1 MSTIRA
7 ASKSEH
13 GRIPPP
19 NDASF
24 QQFTTLKAAD
34 LRRIASAT
42 RREYRTEDVIH
53 EAWLMAYDLGVAQG
67 EPLDLLNSDT
77 QDKLLRHLF
86 KHLVHYT
93 EQKVRNA
100 VRLDHAPAGSK
111 DDEGVHPLSYMLAS
125 NGGRNVLDELIE
137 TEADLATER
146 GVASHGS
153 LAAAYVY
160 LLRHFDNKMA
170 TVADHL
176 RISRSH
182 AYRCCA
188 KAQWLSAYAMHIPI
202 PIDEHFLPGPWR
214 SFRLHRPQIQL
225 TLDFGDERLI

>member
-1 MSTIRA
+1 MAPEMSTIRA
-7 ASKSEH
+7 TSKSEH
-13 GRIPPP
+13 GGIPPP

-53 EAWLMAYDLGVAQG
+53 EAWLMAYD
-67 EPLDLLNSDT
+67 
-77 QDKLLRHLF
+77 
-86 KHLVHYT
+86 
-93 EQKVRNA
+93 
-100 VRLDHAPAGSK
+100 
-111 DDEGVHPLSYMLAS
+111 
-125 NGGRNVLDELIE
+125 
-137 TEADLATER
+137 
-146 GVASHGS
+146 
-153 LAAAYVY
+153 
-160 LLRHFDNKMA
+160 FDNKMA